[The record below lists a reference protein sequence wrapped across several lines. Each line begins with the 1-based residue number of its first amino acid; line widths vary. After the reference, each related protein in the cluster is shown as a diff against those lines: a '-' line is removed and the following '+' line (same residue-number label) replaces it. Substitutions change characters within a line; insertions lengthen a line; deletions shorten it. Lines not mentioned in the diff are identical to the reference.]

1 MFTLSIIFALCLK
14 LSAGL
19 KNDGD
24 KEVEEP
30 HLLDII
36 KNTAS
41 DVHNTIQHSKQPLK
55 DLQECLFFVYFLFIY
70 SLTCAVPFDKCFV
83 AGQIHPKPGEI
94 RRRNVGW
101 LLRSIC
107 CEDSYIECRQ
117 GRFLFFGDK
126 EIPLIDE
133 RYSVEFRGKHSLKR
147 VPCRFVQLAWLS

>member
-55 DLQECLFFVYFLFIY
+55 DLQECLFFVYFLFIM
-70 SLTCAVPFDKCFV
+70 AWPVPY
-83 AGQIHPKPGEI
+83 
-94 RRRNVGW
+94 
-101 LLRSIC
+101 RSINVL
-107 CEDSYIECRQ
+107 SQVKYTPSLAKFGGGTLVGYFAAYVVKTLTLSVVKVVFLGQ
-117 GRFLFFGDK
+117 GNPAD
-126 EIPLIDE
+126 
-133 RYSVEFRGKHSLKR
+133 
-147 VPCRFVQLAWLS
+147 